1 MLQTVLYFVLLAALL
16 AAFLFLSRRRQTKRF
31 GVILL
36 TAVFAFELL
45 VANFHSYHLWFGGYE
60 ETEITLD
67 GTAQNISITG
77 KAGAETHVE
86 IKEIDRRVGTIR
98 VEVKLPEV
106 TDESLGTPY
115 ADVRVDAM
123 DETQQGYY
131 RSSIA
136 EGRVVR
142 GADRTAYLVLDL
154 SGKVSDLRIHVTP
167 KKDCAVELTA
177 LTLNAPIPMQ
187 FSMLRLLLPVGILT
201 ALYLLLTHPAMLAPY
216 GERRVLCGRIVLA
229 ATGVLMLCAVALTFL
244 YQYDRSGGISEG
256 FALTYGNQI
265 SKELVDAFSAGQ
277 VSLLQTPPKEL
288 LELDNPY
295 DWSERSSKG
304 ISYLWDHLLYDGKYY
319 SYYGIAPVLLL
330 FLPYHLLTGYYFPTP
345 EAVLLFGALGI
356 LFLSLLYLAF
366 CNLFAKRVPVN
377 MVLSGLL
384 ICQLSSGVWYNFC
397 SPLFYEI
404 AQASGFCFTCM
415 GFYFLLRSG
424 VVGDSPICL
433 PSLTAAGVCLSL
445 AVLSRPTLAL
455 YCVAALIL
463 LFFGLRKYRGQ
474 VSLRYPSEPKK
485 RRGAIAKYLICA
497 LSGFV
502 ILGGLQM
509 LYNYARFDS
518 FFDFGIQY
526 SLTIN
531 DFTRAE
537 YHTDLA
543 TIGFYNF
550 LFAFPQ
556 VRPEFPYVF
565 SNFSD
570 LGVNGYYFIANT
582 NAIGILWRAL
592 PSLGLLLAPSAFRA
606 LRREERLPAT
616 LSILSICL
624 AVPLGIIFS
633 IWESGYGVRYCADFA
648 WQLILGGIS
657 VFYLLYVRRAQRQ
670 TKQILRGFFV
680 GALAVALI
688 CNFGMIY
695 SYMSRSGYLE
705 SGFLAFER
713 LFDFWK

>member
-1 MLQTVLYFVLLAALL
+1 MLQTVLYILIFAALL
-16 AAFLFLSRRRQTKRF
+16 AAFLFLPRRLQTKRF
-31 GVILL
+31 GVVLLSAILL
-36 TAVFAFELL
+36 FELF

-60 ETEITLD
+60 ETEIAPD
-67 GTAQNISITG
+67 AQNVTVSQKTG
-77 KAGAETHVE
+77 GGMIVE
-86 IKEIDRRVGTIR
+86 IKEIDQRVGTLHL
-98 VEVKLPEV
+98 ELELPEI
-106 TDESLGTPY
+106 TEESLGTPY
-115 ADVRVDAM
+115 VDIRVDAM

-131 RSSIA
+131 RSAVA
-136 EGRVVR
+136 EGQVVR
-142 GADRTAYLVLDL
+142 GADRTAYLTLDL
-154 SGKVSDLRIHVTP
+154 SGKVSDLRIHLTP
-167 KKDCAVELTA
+167 KADCTFDLTS

-187 FSMLRLLLPVGILT
+187 LSLLRLLLPAGVIT

-216 GERRVLCGRIVLA
+216 GERRVLCRRITLVATA
-229 ATGVLMLCAVALTFL
+229 ALILCAVALTFL
-244 YQYDRSGGISEG
+244 YQYNRMAALSEG
-256 FALTYGNQI
+256 FVLTYGNQI
-265 SKELVDAFSAGQ
+265 SKELVAAFEAGQ
-277 VSLLQTPPKEL
+277 VSLLQTPPQEL

-295 DWSERSSKG
+295 DWSERASKG

-330 FLPYHLLTGYYFPTP
+330 FLPYHLLTGCYFPTP
-345 EAVLLFGALGI
+345 EAVLLFGAVGI
-356 LFLSLLYLAF
+356 FFLSMLYLAF
-366 CNLFAKRVPVN
+366 CDLFAKRIPVN
-377 MVLSGLL
+377 LVLSGLL
-384 ICQLSSGVWYNFC
+384 ICQLSSGVWYNFL

-424 VVGDSPICL
+424 VVGDSPVRL
-433 PSLTAAGVCLSL
+433 PSLTLAGVCLSL
-445 AVLSRPTLAL
+445 AVLCRPTLAL
-455 YCVAALIL
+455 YCIAALIF
-463 LFFGLRKYRGQ
+463 LFFGLQKYRRQ
-474 VSLRYPSEPKK
+474 LALRYPEETKK
-485 RRGAIAKYLICA
+485 RRGAIAKYLVCA

-502 ILGGLQM
+502 VLGGLQM
-509 LYNYARFDS
+509 LYNYVRFDS

-543 TIGFYNF
+543 MIGFHNF

-556 VRPEFPYVF
+556 VAPEFPYVF

-582 NAIGILWRAL
+582 NAVGIFWRAL
-592 PSLGLLLAPSAFRA
+592 PSLGILLAPLAWRA
-606 LRREERLPAT
+606 LRREERLPAILLL
-616 LSILSICL
+616 LSVCV

-648 WQLILGGIS
+648 WQMILGGIA
-657 VFYLLYVRRAQRQ
+657 VLYLLYARRAQRQ
-670 TKQILRGFFV
+670 TKHILQAFFV
-680 GALAVALI
+680 CSLAVALV

-695 SYMSRSGYLE
+695 SYMSKTGYLE